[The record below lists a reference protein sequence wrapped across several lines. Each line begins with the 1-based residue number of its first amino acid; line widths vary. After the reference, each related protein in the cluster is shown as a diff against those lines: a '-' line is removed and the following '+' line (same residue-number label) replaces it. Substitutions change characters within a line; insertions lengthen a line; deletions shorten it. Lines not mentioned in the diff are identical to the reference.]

1 MSKEIKIAIAGLGTI
16 GGGVYKILVNEIEQI
31 NKRCKNSLKLSAVSA
46 LEKPDFYQESD
57 AKFYDNCL
65 DLVNDNEIDII
76 IELIGGSDGISY
88 KLAKSTL
95 EAKKHYITANK
106 ALIAKH
112 GNELAN
118 IAEKNNV
125 YLNFEAAVS
134 GVIPAIKN
142 LLEGLAANK
151 IEIIIA
157 ILNGTCNF
165 ILTKMEKE
173 NLPFDQVLKEA
184 QELGYAEADPTF
196 DIEGIDTAH
205 KLVILSAIAQNNK
218 IDFENINIEG
228 ITKITIDDI
237 NFAKEFGYKIKL
249 VGIFEDL
256 NNGKIMQNTYPALVV
271 ADSHIGPIDDSY
283 NAVLVKGNNSD
294 WNLSVGRGAG
304 EFPTASAVIADAI
317 DIANDRY
324 VYTLG
329 SKSSDLGISNIAN
342 LNDRIGKY
350 YLRFTSDNDPDFI
363 KNQFQNDIIENFTAK
378 EDQNKITY
386 GIFTKSIA
394 EKEILTLKN
403 KFSDESNFIFIR
415 IEDIAN

>member
-16 GGGVYKILVNEIEQI
+16 GGGVYKMLVNQIEQI
-31 NKRCKNSLKLSAVSA
+31 NKRCQTPLKLIAVSN
-46 LEKPDFYQESD
+46 LEKPDFYQDSD
-57 AKFYDNCL
+57 AKFYNNCL
-65 DLVNDNEIDII
+65 DLVNDSEINII
-76 IELIGGSDGISY
+76 IELIGGSDGIAY
-88 KLAKSTL
+88 KLAKETL

-112 GNELAN
+112 GNELFD
-118 IAEKNNV
+118 IAAKNNV
-125 YLNFEAAVS
+125 YINFEAAVA
-134 GVIPAIKN
+134 GGIPAIKN
-142 LLEGLAANK
+142 LREGLAANK
-151 IEIIIA
+151 IEKIVA

-173 NLPFDQVLKEA
+173 NLPFNQVLKEA

-218 IDFENINIEG
+218 IDFDNINIEG
-228 ITKITIDDI
+228 ITNITIDDI

-256 NNGKIMQNTYPALVV
+256 NNGQIMQNTYPALVPS
-271 ADSHIGPIDDSY
+271 DCHIGPIDDSY

-324 VYTLG
+324 VYPLG
-329 SKSSDLGISNIAN
+329 SDYSDLGTSKIAN

-350 YLRFTSDNDPDFI
+350 YLRFKADNNPDFI
-363 KNQFQNDIIENFTAK
+363 KQQFKEDIIENFTAK
-378 EDQNKITY
+378 EDNDKITY
-386 GIFTKSIA
+386 GIFTKLIA
-394 EKEILTLKN
+394 EKEILLLKE
-403 KFSDESNFIFIR
+403 KFNNDNDFVFIR
-415 IEDIAN
+415 IENI

>member
-16 GGGVYKILVNEIEQI
+16 GGGVYKILVNEIKQI
-31 NKRCKNSLKLSAVSA
+31 NKRCKNPLKLIAVSN
-46 LEKPDFYQESD
+46 LTKPDFYQDCD
-57 AKFYDNCL
+57 AKFYNNCL
-65 DLVNDNEIDII
+65 DLVNDDEVDVI

-88 KLAKSTL
+88 KLAKAAL

-112 GNELAN
+112 GNELSK
-118 IAEKNNV
+118 IAEMNEV
-125 YLNFEAAVS
+125 YLNFEAAVA
-134 GVIPAIKN
+134 GGIPAIKN
-142 LLEGLAANK
+142 LREGLSANK
-151 IEIIIA
+151 IEKIIA

-173 NLPFDQVLKEA
+173 NLPFDEVLKEA

-196 DIEGIDTAH
+196 DIDGIDTAH

-218 IDFENINIEG
+218 IDFDNISIEG
-228 ITKITIDDI
+228 IAKITIDDI

-256 NNGKIMQNTYPALVV
+256 NNGQIMQNTYPALVP
-271 ADSHIGPIDDSY
+271 AGSHIAPIDDSY
-283 NAVLVKGNNSD
+283 NALLIKGNNSD

-324 VYTLG
+324 THPLG
-329 SKSSDLGISNIAN
+329 AKNSDLGVSNITH
-342 LNDRIGKY
+342 LSSRVGKY
-350 YLRFTSDNDPDFI
+350 YLRFIADNNPDFI
-363 KNQFQNDIIENFTAK
+363 KSQFKDDIIENFTVK
-378 EDQNKITY
+378 EDGDKIIY
-386 GIFTKSIA
+386 GVFTKSIA
-394 EKEILTLKN
+394 EKEILSLKE
-403 KFSDESNFIFIR
+403 KFVNDNNFIFIR
-415 IEDIAN
+415 IENI

>member
-16 GGGVYKILVNEIEQI
+16 GGGVYKILINEIEQI
-31 NKRCKNSLKLSAVSA
+31 NKRCKNPLKLIAVSN
-46 LEKPDFYQESD
+46 LTKPDFYQDSD
-57 AKFYDNCL
+57 AKFYNNCL
-65 DLVNDNEIDII
+65 DLVNNDEVDVI

-88 KLAKSTL
+88 KLAKAAL

-112 GNELAN
+112 GNELSK
-118 IAEKNNV
+118 IAEVNEV
-125 YLNFEAAVS
+125 YLNFEAAVA
-134 GVIPAIKN
+134 GGIPAIKN
-142 LLEGLAANK
+142 LREGLSANK
-151 IEIIIA
+151 IEKIIA

-173 NLPFDQVLKEA
+173 NLPFNEVLKEA

-218 IDFENINIEG
+218 IDFDNISIEG
-228 ITKITIDDI
+228 ITEITIDDI

-256 NNGKIMQNTYPALVV
+256 NNGQIMQNTYPALVP
-271 ADSHIGPIDDSY
+271 AGSHIGPIDDSY
-283 NAVLVKGNNSD
+283 NALLIKGNNSD

-304 EFPTASAVIADAI
+304 EFPTASAVIADVI

-324 VYTLG
+324 THPLG
-329 SKSSDLGISNIAN
+329 AKNSDLGVSNITD
-342 LNDRIGKY
+342 LSSRVGKY
-350 YLRFTSDNDPDFI
+350 YLRFIADNNPDFI
-363 KNQFQNDIIENFTAK
+363 KSQFKDDIIENFTAK
-378 EDQNKITY
+378 EDGDKIIY
-386 GIFTKSIA
+386 GVFTKSIA
-394 EKEILTLKN
+394 EKEILSLKE
-403 KFSDESNFIFIR
+403 KFVNDNNFIFIR
-415 IEDIAN
+415 IENI

>member
-16 GGGVYKILVNEIEQI
+16 GGGVYKILAHQIEEI
-31 NKRCKNSLKLSAVSA
+31 NKRCKNSLKLAAVSN

-65 DLVNDNEIDII
+65 DLVNDDEIDIV
-76 IELIGGSDGISY
+76 IELIGGADGIAY
-88 KLAKSTL
+88 KLAKSVL

-112 GNELAN
+112 GNELFEIAN
-118 IAEKNNV
+118 KNNL
-125 YLNFEAAVS
+125 YLNYEAAVA
-134 GVIPAIKN
+134 GGIPAIKN
-142 LLEGLAANK
+142 LREGLAANK
-151 IEIIIA
+151 IEKIIA

-218 IDFENINIEG
+218 IDFDNINIEG

-256 NNGKIMQNTYPALVV
+256 NNGQIMQNTYPALV
-271 ADSHIGPIDDSY
+271 ATDSHIGPIDDSY

-304 EFPTASAVIADAI
+304 EFPTASAVVADAI
-317 DIANDRY
+317 DIANERY
-324 VYTLG
+324 TYPLG
-329 SKSSDLGISNIAN
+329 GKNSELGISNIAN
-342 LNDRIGKY
+342 LNDRIGRY
-350 YLRFTSDNDPDFI
+350 YLRFSADNNPDFI
-363 KNQFQNDIIENFTAK
+363 KKHFKEDIIENFTAK
-378 EDQNKITY
+378 EDEGKITY
-386 GIFTKSIA
+386 AIFTKSIA
-394 EKEILTLKN
+394 EKEILKLKEQFN
-403 KFSDESNFIFIR
+403 KENNFIFIR
-415 IEDIAN
+415 IENI

>member
-16 GGGVYKILVNEIEQI
+16 GGGVYKILVHQIEEI
-31 NKRCKNSLKLSAVSA
+31 NKRCQNSLKLVAVSN

-65 DLVNDNEIDII
+65 DLVNDDEIDII
-76 IELIGGSDGISY
+76 IELIGGADGIAY
-88 KLAKSTL
+88 KLAKSVL

-112 GNELAN
+112 GNELFEIAN
-118 IAEKNNV
+118 KNNL
-125 YLNFEAAVS
+125 YLNYEAAVA
-134 GVIPAIKN
+134 GGIPAIKN
-142 LLEGLAANK
+142 LREGLAANK
-151 IEIIIA
+151 IEKIVA

-218 IDFENINIEG
+218 IDFDNVNIEG
-228 ITKITIDDI
+228 ITKITINDI

-256 NNGKIMQNTYPALVV
+256 NNGQIMQNTYPALVA

-304 EFPTASAVIADAI
+304 EFPTASAVVADAI
-317 DIANDRY
+317 DIANERY
-324 VYTLG
+324 VYALG
-329 SKSSDLGISNIAN
+329 GKNSELGNSNIAN
-342 LNDRIGKY
+342 LNDRIGQY
-350 YLRFTSDNDPDFI
+350 YLRFNADNDPDFI
-363 KNQFQNDIIENFTAK
+363 KKHFKDDIIENFTAK
-378 EDQNKITY
+378 DDEGKITY
-386 GIFTKSIA
+386 AIFTKSIA
-394 EKEILTLKN
+394 EKEILKLKEQFN
-403 KFSDESNFIFIR
+403 EEDNFIFIR
-415 IEDIAN
+415 IEKI

>member
-16 GGGVYKILVNEIEQI
+16 GGGVYKILVHQIEEI
-31 NKRCKNSLKLSAVSA
+31 NKRCQNSLKLVAVSN

-65 DLVNDNEIDII
+65 DLVNDDEIDII
-76 IELIGGSDGISY
+76 IELIGGADGIAY
-88 KLAKSTL
+88 KLAKSVL

-112 GNELAN
+112 GNELFEIAN
-118 IAEKNNV
+118 KNNL
-125 YLNFEAAVS
+125 YLNYEAAVA
-134 GVIPAIKN
+134 GGIPAIKN
-142 LLEGLAANK
+142 LREGLAANK
-151 IEIIIA
+151 IEKIVA

-218 IDFENINIEG
+218 IDFDNVNIEG

-256 NNGKIMQNTYPALVV
+256 NNGQIMQNTYPALVA

-304 EFPTASAVIADAI
+304 EFPTASAVVADAI
-317 DIANDRY
+317 DIANERY
-324 VYTLG
+324 VYALG
-329 SKSSDLGISNIAN
+329 GKNSELGNSNIAN
-342 LNDRIGKY
+342 LNDRIGQY
-350 YLRFTSDNDPDFI
+350 YLRFNADNDPDFI
-363 KNQFQNDIIENFTAK
+363 KKHFKDDIIENFTAK
-378 EDQNKITY
+378 DDEGKITY
-386 GIFTKSIA
+386 AIFTKSIA
-394 EKEILTLKN
+394 EKEILKLKEQFN
-403 KFSDESNFIFIR
+403 EENNFIFIR
-415 IEDIAN
+415 IEKI

>member
-16 GGGVYKILVNEIEQI
+16 GGGVYKILVNQIEQI
-31 NKRCKNSLKLSAVSA
+31 NKRCKAPLKLVAVSN
-46 LEKPDFYQESD
+46 LEKPDFYQDSD
-57 AKFYDNCL
+57 AKFYNNCL
-65 DLVNDNEIDII
+65 DLVNDKEIDII

-88 KLAKSTL
+88 KLAKATL

-112 GNELAN
+112 GNELSD
-118 IAEKNNV
+118 IATKNNV
-125 YLNFEAAVS
+125 YLNFEAAVA
-134 GVIPAIKN
+134 GGIPAIKN
-142 LLEGLAANK
+142 LREGLPANK
-151 IEIIIA
+151 IEKIVA

-205 KLVILSAIAQNNK
+205 KLVILCAIAQNNK
-218 IDFENINIEG
+218 IDFDNINIEG

-256 NNGKIMQNTYPALVV
+256 NNGQIMQNTYPALVPS
-271 ADSHIGPIDDSY
+271 DCHIGPIDDSY

-304 EFPTASAVIADAI
+304 EFPTASAVVADAI

-324 VYTLG
+324 VYPLG
-329 SKSSDLGISNIAN
+329 AKNSDLGTSNIAN
-342 LNDRIGKY
+342 LNDRVGKY
-350 YLRFTSDNDPDFI
+350 YLRFNADNDPDFI
-363 KNQFQNDIIENFTAK
+363 KKQFKEDIIENFTAK
-378 EDQNKITY
+378 EDAGKITY

-394 EKEILTLKN
+394 EKEILTLKE
-403 KFSDESNFIFIR
+403 KFANDNNFVFIR
-415 IEDIAN
+415 IENI